1 MAPKPKRAR
10 TVRREA
16 SRAATQLAR
25 DRERVFQLS
34 PGGRPDAPIDVS
46 SASVVEVRSSAV
58 PCPRCGG
65 EHVVEEHAAVAGP
78 DGARLRQV
86 RLRCRRCGSTRAMWF
101 RLPTMN

>member
-10 TVRREA
+10 TARREA
-16 SRAATQLAR
+16 TRAAAQLAR
-25 DRERVFQLS
+25 DRERVFQMS

-46 SASVVEVRSSAV
+46 SASVVEVRASAL

-65 EHVVEEHAAVAGP
+65 EQVVEEHAAVAGP

-86 RLRCRRCGSTRAMWF
+86 RLRCRRCSSKRALWF
-101 RLPTMN
+101 RLPTLN